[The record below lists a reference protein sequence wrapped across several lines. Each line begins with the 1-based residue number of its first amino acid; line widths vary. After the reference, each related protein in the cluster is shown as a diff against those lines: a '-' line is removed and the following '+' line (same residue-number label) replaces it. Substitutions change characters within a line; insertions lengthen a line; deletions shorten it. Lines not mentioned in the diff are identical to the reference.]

1 LGGVCPLAKK
11 PSSSLVL
18 VPYHTKSP
26 SISCSA
32 ITNLGEYIMAPRKKG
47 KKVSVADALLKRYHN
62 PSAPGSLG
70 GIQRFAKAYK
80 IPLKTA
86 QNLLK
91 KDLAYTLHKPRR
103 RRFPT
108 LPVVLGGLDDQLA
121 VDLIE
126 TQNVAKENQGTR
138 YLLTIIDVLSK
149 YAWVRS

>member
-1 LGGVCPLAKK
+1 
-11 PSSSLVL
+11 
-18 VPYHTKSP
+18 
-26 SISCSA
+26 
-32 ITNLGEYIMAPRKKG
+32 MAPRKKG
-47 KKVSVADALLKRYHN
+47 KKVSVADALLKQYHN